1 MTRKTKLAGV
11 AAALFAVPFAPL
23 WADAPKSTPPSPPVP
38 TSQTSSAA
46 PEPGEIRVVYPS
58 SATSNEPIVF
68 EPRDVVPPRSESRDA
83 PFGSDVETPIGQV
96 RAVLA
101 TLDELRRTQAAL
113 DAKLDA
119 LAAAPAPSL
128 DVAVLTGPLETLATR
143 LDAQIAAL
151 ETSVQ
156 TALADSETR
165 RAEALETALN
175 AAIPTTLATDLQTL
189 DGKLDAVLE
198 TASVPQIA
206 APPGW
211 NLVRLLTLAT
221 CAVVLGSLAVRAA
234 LALWNAGIAR
244 REQEFAARLAAYNA
258 EQNAAPS
265 PAVST
270 SRKSKSSPTNA

>member
-23 WADAPKSTPPSPPVP
+23 WADAPKPTSP
-38 TSQTSSAA
+38 TSQTSAVA
-46 PEPGEIRVVYPS
+46 PEPGEIRVVYPA
-58 SATSNEPIVF
+58 SATSTEPILF

-128 DVAVLTGPLETLATR
+128 DPAALTGPLNALSQR

-156 TALADSETR
+156 TALSD
-165 RAEALETALN
+165 AL
-175 AAIPTTLATDLQTL
+175 PPTLATDLQAL
-189 DGKLDAVLE
+189 DGKLDAILE
-198 TASVPQIA
+198 AESAPSEPQIA

-211 NLVRLLTLAT
+211 NLVRFLTLAT
-221 CAVVLGSLAVRAA
+221 CVVVLGSVAVRGAF
-234 LALWNAGIAR
+234 ALWNAGVAR
-244 REQEFAARLAAYNA
+244 REEAFAARLAAYEA
-258 EQNAAPS
+258 ERNAATP
-265 PAVST
+265 PAAST
-270 SRKSKSSPTNA
+270 SRKPKTTA

>member
-23 WADAPKSTPPSPPVP
+23 WADAPNPTPSSPTAP
-38 TSQTSSAA
+38 TSQTSAAA
-46 PEPGEIRVVYPS
+46 PEPGEIRVVYPA
-58 SATSNEPIVF
+58 SATSTEPILF

-101 TLDELRRTQAAL
+101 TLDELR
-113 DAKLDA
+113 AKLDA

-128 DVAVLTGPLETLATR
+128 DPAVLTGPLETLSQR

-156 TALADSETR
+156 TAFAQT
-165 RAEALETALN
+165 LETALSD
-175 AAIPTTLATDLQTL
+175 ALPPTLATDLQTL
-189 DGKLDAVLE
+189 DGKLDAILE
-198 TASVPQIA
+198 AESAPSEPQIA

-211 NLVRLLTLAT
+211 NLVRFLTLAT
-221 CAVVLGSLAVRAA
+221 CVVVLGSVAVRAA
-234 LALWNAGIAR
+234 LALWNAGVAR
-244 REQEFAARLAAYNA
+244 REEAFAARLAAYEA
-258 EQNAAPS
+258 ERNAATQ
-265 PAVST
+265 PAAST
-270 SRKSKSSPTNA
+270 SRKPKTTA

>member
-23 WADAPKSTPPSPPVP
+23 WADAPKSPPSSPPVP
-38 TSQTSSAA
+38 TSQTSATA

-101 TLDELRRTQAAL
+101 TLNELRRTQAAL
-113 DAKLDA
+113 DVKLDA
-119 LAAAPAPSL
+119 LASAPAPSL
-128 DVAVLTGPLETLATR
+128 DPAVLTGPLETLSQR

-156 TALADSETR
+156 TAFAQT
-165 RAEALETALN
+165 LETALSD
-175 AAIPTTLATDLQTL
+175 ALPPTLATDLQTL
-189 DGKLDAVLE
+189 DGKLDAILE
-198 TASVPQIA
+198 AESTPSEPQIA

-211 NLVRLLTLAT
+211 NLVRFLTLAT
-221 CAVVLGSLAVRAA
+221 CVVVLGSVAVRGAF
-234 LALWNAGIAR
+234 ALWRAGVKR

-258 EQNAAPS
+258 EQNAA
-265 PAVST
+265 AST
-270 SRKSKSSPTNA
+270 SRKSKSSAPTV

>member
-23 WADAPKSTPPSPPVP
+23 WADAPKSTTAP

-46 PEPGEIRVVYPS
+46 PEPGEIRVVYPA
-58 SATSNEPIVF
+58 SATSTEPIVF
-68 EPRDVVPPRSESRDA
+68 EPRDLVPPRSESRDA

-119 LAAAPAPSL
+119 LAAAPAPTL
-128 DVAVLTGPLETLATR
+128 DPAALTAPLETLATR

-156 TALADSETR
+156 AALADAETR
-165 RAEALETALN
+165 RAETLESALS

-211 NLVRLLTLAT
+211 SLVRLLTLAT
-221 CAVVLGSLAVRAA
+221 CAVVLGNLAVRGAF
-234 LALWNAGIAR
+234 ALWRAGVAR
-244 REQEFAARLAAYNA
+244 REEAFAARLA
-258 EQNAAPS
+258 EFEAARS
-265 PAVST
+265 RANST
-270 SRKSKSSPTNA
+270 SAPVGR

>member
-23 WADAPKSTPPSPPVP
+23 WADAPKSP
-38 TSQTSSAA
+38 TAPTAQTSAAA
-46 PEPGEIRVVYPS
+46 PEPGEIRVVYPA
-58 SATSNEPIVF
+58 SATSTEPILF
-68 EPRDVVPPRSESRDA
+68 EPRDVVPPRSESRAA

-128 DVAVLTGPLETLATR
+128 DPAVLTGPLETLATR

-156 TALADSETR
+156 TAFAQT
-165 RAEALETALN
+165 LETALSD
-175 AAIPTTLATDLQTL
+175 ALPPTLATDLQTL
-189 DGKLDAVLE
+189 DGKLDAILE
-198 TASVPQIA
+198 AESATNAT
-206 APPGW
+206 PPGW
-211 NLVRLLTLAT
+211 NLFRFLTLAT
-221 CAVVLGSLAVRAA
+221 CGVVLGSAAVRSA
-234 LALWNAGIAR
+234 LALWNAGVAR
-244 REQEFAARLAAYNA
+244 REEAFAARLA
-258 EQNAAPS
+258 EFEAARER
-265 PAVST
+265 ANQT
-270 SRKSKSSPTNA
+270 TA

>member
-23 WADAPKSTPPSPPVP
+23 WADAPNPAASAP
-38 TSQTSSAA
+38 TSQTSSTA
-46 PEPGEIRVVYPS
+46 PASGEIRVVYPA
-58 SATSNEPIVF
+58 SATSTEPIVF
-68 EPRDVVPPRSESRDA
+68 EPRDLVPPRSESRDA

-128 DVAVLTGPLETLATR
+128 DPSALTGPLNALTQR

-156 TALADSETR
+156 TALADAETR
-165 RAEALETALN
+165 RAETFETALS
-175 AAIPTTLATDLQTL
+175 AAIPPTLATDLQTL
-189 DGKLDAVLE
+189 DGKLDAVLDAA
-198 TASVPQIA
+198 TAPSLPQIA

-211 NLVRLLTLAT
+211 NLVRFLTLAT
-221 CAVVLGSLAVRAA
+221 CAVVLGSVAARAA
-234 LALWNAGIAR
+234 LALWRAGVKR

-258 EQNAAPS
+258 EQNGATPRKPKSTAPS
-265 PAVST
+265 L
-270 SRKSKSSPTNA
+270 

>member
-1 MTRKTKLAGV
+1 MKQTKLAGV

-23 WADAPKSTPPSPPVP
+23 WADAPNLTPTSTTAP
-38 TSQTSSAA
+38 TSQTSAAA
-46 PEPGEIRVVYPS
+46 PEPGEIRVVYPA
-58 SATSNEPIVF
+58 SATSTEPILF

-128 DVAVLTGPLETLATR
+128 DPAALTAPLETFATR

-156 TALADSETR
+156 TAFAQT
-165 RAEALETALN
+165 LETALSD
-175 AAIPTTLATDLQTL
+175 ALPPTLATDLQTL
-189 DGKLDAVLE
+189 DGIEGQLRNV
-198 TASVPQIA
+198 
-206 APPGW
+206 
-211 NLVRLLTLAT
+211 N
-221 CAVVLGSLAVRAA
+221 
-234 LALWNAGIAR
+234 
-244 REQEFAARLAAYNA
+244 
-258 EQNAAPS
+258 
-265 PAVST
+265 
-270 SRKSKSSPTNA
+270 

>member
-23 WADAPKSTPPSPPVP
+23 WADAPKPTSP
-38 TSQTSSAA
+38 TSQTSAVA
-46 PEPGEIRVVYPS
+46 PEPGEIRVVYPA
-58 SATSNEPIVF
+58 SATSTEPIVF

-128 DVAVLTGPLETLATR
+128 DPAALTGPLNALSQR

-156 TALADSETR
+156 TALSD
-165 RAEALETALN
+165 AL
-175 AAIPTTLATDLQTL
+175 PPTLATDLQAL
-189 DGKLDAVLE
+189 DGKLDAILE
-198 TASVPQIA
+198 AESTPSEPQIA

-211 NLVRLLTLAT
+211 NLVRFLTLAT
-221 CAVVLGSLAVRAA
+221 CVVVLGSVAVRGAF
-234 LALWNAGIAR
+234 ALWNAGVAR
-244 REQEFAARLAAYNA
+244 REEAFAARLAAYEA
-258 EQNAAPS
+258 ERNAATP
-265 PAVST
+265 PAAST
-270 SRKSKSSPTNA
+270 SRKPKTTA

>member
-23 WADAPKSTPPSPPVP
+23 WADAPKPTSP
-38 TSQTSSAA
+38 TSQTSAVA
-46 PEPGEIRVVYPS
+46 PEPGEIRVVYPA
-58 SATSNEPIVF
+58 SATSTEPILF

-128 DVAVLTGPLETLATR
+128 DPAALTGPLNALSQR
-143 LDAQIAAL
+143 LDAQVAAL

-156 TALADSETR
+156 TAFAQT
-165 RAEALETALN
+165 LETALSD
-175 AAIPTTLATDLQTL
+175 ALPPTLATDLQTL
-189 DGKLDAVLE
+189 DGKLDAILE
-198 TASVPQIA
+198 AESAPSEPQIA

-211 NLVRLLTLAT
+211 NLVRFLTLAT
-221 CAVVLGSLAVRAA
+221 CVVVLGSVAVRGAF
-234 LALWNAGIAR
+234 ALWNAGVAR
-244 REQEFAARLAAYNA
+244 REEAFAARLAAYEA
-258 EQNAAPS
+258 ERNAATP
-265 PAVST
+265 PAAST
-270 SRKSKSSPTNA
+270 SRKPKTTA

>member
-1 MTRKTKLAGV
+1 MKQTKLAGV

-23 WADAPKSTPPSPPVP
+23 WADAPKPTSP
-38 TSQTSSAA
+38 TSQTSAVA
-46 PEPGEIRVVYPS
+46 PEPGEIRVVYPA
-58 SATSNEPIVF
+58 SATSTEPILF

-128 DVAVLTGPLETLATR
+128 DPAALTGPLNALSQR

-156 TALADSETR
+156 TALSD
-165 RAEALETALN
+165 AL
-175 AAIPTTLATDLQTL
+175 PPTLATDLQTL
-189 DGKLDAVLE
+189 DGKLDAILE
-198 TASVPQIA
+198 AESAPSEPQIA

-211 NLVRLLTLAT
+211 NLVRFLTLAT
-221 CAVVLGSLAVRAA
+221 CVVVLGSVAVRGAF
-234 LALWNAGIAR
+234 ALWNAGVAR
-244 REQEFAARLAAYNA
+244 REEAFAARLAAYEA
-258 EQNAAPS
+258 ERNAATPS
-265 PAVST
+265 AAST
-270 SRKSKSSPTNA
+270 SRKPQTTA

>member
-1 MTRKTKLAGV
+1 MTRKTKLASV

-23 WADAPKSTPPSPPVP
+23 WADAPKSTPSSPPAP
-38 TSQTSSAA
+38 TSRMSATA
-46 PEPGEIRVVYPS
+46 PEPGEIRVVYPA
-58 SATSNEPIVF
+58 SATSTEPIVF

-128 DVAVLTGPLETLATR
+128 DPAALAAPLETLATR
-143 LDAQIAAL
+143 LDSQITAL

-156 TALADSETR
+156 TAFAQT
-165 RAEALETALN
+165 LETALSD
-175 AAIPTTLATDLQTL
+175 ALPPTLATDLQTL
-189 DGKLDAVLE
+189 DGKLDAILE
-198 TASVPQIA
+198 AESTPSEPQIA

-211 NLVRLLTLAT
+211 NLVRFLTLAT
-221 CAVVLGSLAVRAA
+221 CVVVLGSVAVRGAF
-234 LALWNAGIAR
+234 ALWNAGVAR
-244 REQEFAARLAAYNA
+244 REEAFAARLAAYEA
-258 EQNAAPS
+258 ERNAATP
-265 PAVST
+265 PAAST
-270 SRKSKSSPTNA
+270 SRKPKTTV

>member
-23 WADAPKSTPPSPPVP
+23 WADAPKSTPPSTTAP

-46 PEPGEIRVVYPS
+46 PKPGEIRVVYPA
-58 SATSNEPIVF
+58 SATSTEPIVF
-68 EPRDVVPPRSESRDA
+68 EPRDLVPPRSESRDA

-113 DAKLDA
+113 DAKLAA

-128 DVAVLTGPLETLATR
+128 DPAALAAPLETLATR

-156 TALADSETR
+156 TALADAETR
-165 RAEALETALN
+165 RAETLESALS

-211 NLVRLLTLAT
+211 SLVRLLTLAT
-221 CAVVLGSLAVRAA
+221 CAVVLGNLAVRGAF
-234 LALWNAGIAR
+234 ALWRAGVAR
-244 REQEFAARLAAYNA
+244 REEAFAARLA
-258 EQNAAPS
+258 EFEAARGR
-265 PAVST
+265 ANST
-270 SRKSKSSPTNA
+270 SAPVGR

>member
-1 MTRKTKLAGV
+1 MTRKTKLASV

-23 WADAPKSTPPSPPVP
+23 WADAPKPTSP
-38 TSQTSSAA
+38 TSQTSAVA
-46 PEPGEIRVVYPS
+46 PEPGEIRVVYPA
-58 SATSNEPIVF
+58 SATSTEPILF

-128 DVAVLTGPLETLATR
+128 DPAALTGPLNALSQR

-156 TALADSETR
+156 TALSD
-165 RAEALETALN
+165 AL
-175 AAIPTTLATDLQTL
+175 PPTLATDLQAL
-189 DGKLDAVLE
+189 DGKLDAILE
-198 TASVPQIA
+198 AESTPSEPQIA

-211 NLVRLLTLAT
+211 NLVRFLTLAT
-221 CAVVLGSLAVRAA
+221 CVVVLGSVAVRGAF
-234 LALWNAGIAR
+234 ALWNAGVAR
-244 REQEFAARLAAYNA
+244 REEAFAARLAAYEA
-258 EQNAAPS
+258 ERNAATP
-265 PAVST
+265 PAAST
-270 SRKSKSSPTNA
+270 SRKPKTTA

>member
-1 MTRKTKLAGV
+1 MTRKTKLASV

-23 WADAPKSTPPSPPVP
+23 WADAPKSTPSSTTVP
-38 TSQTSSAA
+38 TAQTSSVA
-46 PEPGEIRVVYPS
+46 PESGEIRVVYPS

-101 TLDELRRTQAAL
+101 TLGELR
-113 DAKLDA
+113 AKLDA

-128 DVAVLTGPLETLATR
+128 DPAVLTGPLETLATR

-165 RAEALETALN
+165 RAEALETALS

-189 DGKLDAVLE
+189 DGKLDAVLDA
-198 TASVPQIA
+198 ASAPSEPQIA

-211 NLVRLLTLAT
+211 NLVRFLALAT
-221 CAVVLGSLAVRAA
+221 CAVVLGSVVVRAA
-234 LALWNAGIAR
+234 LALWRAGVER

-258 EQNAAPS
+258 EQNAA
-265 PAVST
+265 ST
-270 SRKSKSSPTNA
+270 SRAPKTTA